1 MSARGKLKKSMDK
14 IRFQQEKQAWLER
27 FSNQI
32 EKLELSKEEIKQLAK
47 YDYSLFANYINRVFI
62 KRYNH
67 SVSIRP
73 NYCYSCLINAAFA
86 KFYKDGVEVKDKLW
100 KYRDL
105 TVENDPVSEEEVL
118 EATGGLI
125 KHC

>member
-1 MSARGKLKKSMDK
+1 MSARGKLQKSMDK

-32 EKLELSKEEIKQLAK
+32 DKLELSKEEIKQLAK
-47 YDYSLFANYINRVFI
+47 YDYSIFANYINRVFI

-86 KFYKDGVEVKDKLW
+86 KFYKDGVEVKEKLW